1 MSAKHQP
8 VGAFAAKKL
17 TKAPDADT
25 HPLAPRTATSTDAP
39 VTADSEVKLAPF
51 SARIDPDLLRQ
62 IKIAAVTRG
71 ITVQS
76 ITAEAFKLWLD
87 QHNTQS

>member
-25 HPLAPRTATSTDAP
+25 HPLAPRATTPATPAAVSSD
-39 VTADSEVKLAPF
+39 VKLAPF
-51 SARIDPDLLRQ
+51 SARIDPELLRKV
-62 IKIAAVTRG
+62 KIAAVTRG
-71 ITVQS
+71 VTVQS
-76 ITAEAFKLWLD
+76 ITAEAFTLWLE
-87 QHNTQS
+87 QHNDGL

>member
-25 HPLAPRTATSTDAP
+25 HPLAPRATPTVPPTASSDA
-39 VTADSEVKLAPF
+39 KLTPF
-51 SARIDPDLLRQ
+51 SARIDPDLLRKV
-62 IKIAAVTRG
+62 KIAAVTRG
-71 ITVQS
+71 VTVQS
-76 ITAEAFKLWLD
+76 ITAEAFQLWLD
-87 QHNTQS
+87 QHSDGL

>member
-25 HPLAPRTATSTDAP
+25 HPLAPRATTHAEPSAVSSD
-39 VTADSEVKLAPF
+39 VKLVPF
-51 SARIDPDLLRQ
+51 SARIDPELLRKV
-62 IKIAAVTRG
+62 KIAAVTRG
-71 ITVQS
+71 VTVQS
-76 ITAEAFKLWLD
+76 ITAEAFTLWLD
-87 QHNTQS
+87 QHNDGL

>member
-8 VGAFAAKKL
+8 VGAFTAKKL

-25 HPLAPRTATSTDAP
+25 HPLAPRATTPDTS
-39 VTADSEVKLAPF
+39 VTASSDAKLTPF
-51 SARIDPDLLRQ
+51 SARIDPDLLRKV
-62 IKIAAVTRG
+62 KIAAVTRG

-87 QHNTQS
+87 QHNDGL